1 MAEDNTLQGVIERI
15 RAEGQLTRNKGT
27 NSVKVTND
35 ILKTIS
41 VNIEGMYNVMC
52 VFWSAVKKVFPE
64 AWGLRPQES
73 RLMHSAGIQAMGVLM
88 DRIMPRMHQTANV
101 SEEVEKCLRRIAPY
115 CSWTD
120 GTWEGIGLQWNEIQ
134 NLPRHIKALAEYLVQ
149 IDFAESQRQVQ
160 K

>member
-1 MAEDNTLQGVIERI
+1 
-15 RAEGQLTRNKGT
+15 
-27 NSVKVTND
+27 
-35 ILKTIS
+35 
-41 VNIEGMYNVMC
+41 
-52 VFWSAVKKVFPE
+52 
-64 AWGLRPQES
+64 
-73 RLMHSAGIQAMGVLM
+73 MGVLM
-88 DRIMPRMHQTANV
+88 DRIMPRMHLTENV